1 MTDSAATNNQILA
14 SNPEASTWLSANAG
28 SGKTKVLTD
37 RVARLLLNG
46 VLPQKVLCLTYT
58 KAAANEMQNR
68 LFSRLG
74 SWSMMP
80 DILLRNNLLS
90 LGISHEEIDLTYLS
104 NSRKLFAQAIETPGG
119 IKIQTI
125 HSFCSS
131 MLRRFPV
138 EAGVSPSFEEID
150 SRRAAALRAEVTEII
165 ATKYPN
171 VFNEL
176 IQFLNETDIDNLLL
190 EILQHQKS
198 FHKVFKKENLKKLLQ
213 IPKSLNKISDTIEM
227 IFPSNINAIENLST
241 LLKVSVEQLKN
252 QSKTMQDISTRI
264 SKIDP
269 LDPKLSDL
277 DILFECFLRKHQKKY
292 LPYKKQLIPTKE
304 GKVALGSH
312 LPDFEVLMDRVAN
325 ARDMQLRILL
335 LERSSILSKFSQYFL
350 SIIESEKDKRG
361 WLDFDDLIYKTV
373 KLLENP
379 AFASYVLYQLDGGI
393 DHILIDESQ
402 DNSSDQ
408 WDVIRLLSE
417 DFISGESAKSEV
429 NQTIF
434 AVGDKKQSIYSFQ
447 GADPVYFDK
456 MRDYFSKALG
466 TVNKKFQSLNLS
478 HSFRSSKVILDFVD
492 FTFSTETLDNNV
504 SKNSHIAYNKNLPG
518 RVDIWDWIKGEPD
531 EHNTQWF
538 DPVDLVGKQ
547 HHSVRLANKVAK
559 EIQHQINF
567 GQISPIEP
575 KTGEVFVRRIQPG
588 DFIILV
594 QTRSKIFYEIIRAC
608 KELDLPIAGTDRLD
622 LVSEIAVKDLLSLL
636 SYLLTPED
644 DLSLAEVL
652 RSPLC
657 NVSESNLFK
666 LAHNRGDK
674 FLYEKLYEN
683 RATFQSICEMLDDLQ
698 NMVDY
703 MRPYEIIE
711 RTLTFHQGRK
721 KLVARLGLEIE
732 EVLDVFLDQALEY
745 EHSQVASLTGFLSWV
760 SGGAETI
767 KRSLHASS
775 NKIRIMTI
783 HGAKGLESPIVI
795 LPDTGTKKNAIRDE
809 IINFSGYPL
818 WKSRS
823 QERSI
828 QEQAQINNIKEQ
840 QELERLRLLYV
851 SMTRAES
858 WLIICGSGNQNPTD
872 GGSWYHLVQNGL
884 QNTTFT
890 STKIDNGCRFDYLS
904 WPPELQQIRDDLE
917 EKSIGVPD
925 WLSSPVPLQIEEEV
939 VLTPSQLGD
948 RKSITSFFSKAD
960 SNNATADG
968 TAIHLLLEKLT
979 REPKKTFYKTAA
991 LLLPDMDKNSLEY
1004 LVRKTD
1010 SILNNKKFSFVFSK
1024 NSFSEVTIAAK
1035 FDFLKNR
1042 RVVGVVDRLIISSNK
1057 ILAVDFKSN
1066 AIVPKNIRDVPNG
1079 ILAQMGAYQEILK
1092 KIYPNV
1098 TVQTAILWTQE
1109 EILMN
1114 LEPQVVKEKFLKAS
1128 MA

>member
-1 MTDSAATNNQILA
+1 MTDSAATKNQILA

-80 DILLRNNLLS
+80 DTLLRENLQS
-90 LGISHEEIDLTYLS
+90 LGINHEKIDHTYLS

-150 SRRAAALRAEVTEII
+150 SRRAATLRAEVTEII

-171 VFNEL
+171 IFNEL
-176 IQFLNETDIDNLLL
+176 IHFLNETDIDTLLL
-190 EILQHQKS
+190 EILQNQKS
-198 FHKVFKKENLKKLLQ
+198 FRKVFKKENLKKLLQ
-213 IPKSLNKISDTIEM
+213 IPESLNESSDTIKI

-241 LLKVSVEQLKN
+241 LLNVSVEQLKN
-252 QSKTMQDISTRI
+252 QSKTMQDISTKI

-277 DILFECFLRKHQKKY
+277 DILFECFLKKHQKKY
-292 LPYKKQLIPTKE
+292 LPYKKKLIPTKE
-304 GKVALGSH
+304 GKAALGDH
-312 LPDFEVLMDRVAN
+312 LPDFEVLMDRVAV

-335 LERSSILSKFSQYFL
+335 LERSSILFKFSQYFL

-379 AFASYVLYQLDGGI
+379 AFASYVLYQIDGGI

-408 WDVIRLLSE
+408 WDLIRLLSQ

-434 AVGDKKQSIYSFQ
+434 AVGDNKQSIYSFQ
-447 GADPVYFDK
+447 GADPIYFDK
-456 MRDYFSKALG
+456 MRDYFSKALD
-466 TVNKKFQSLNLS
+466 TVHKKFQSLNLF

-492 FTFSTETLDNNV
+492 FTFSKEVLDNNINQ
-504 SKNSHIAYNKNLPG
+504 SSHIAYNENLPG

-547 HHSVRLANKVAK
+547 HHSVRLANKIAK

-567 GQISPIEP
+567 GQISPIDP

-608 KELDLPIAGTDRLD
+608 KELNLPIAGTDRLD
-622 LVSEIAVKDLLSLL
+622 LISEIAVKDLLSLL

-657 NVSESNLFK
+657 NVSENSLFK
-666 LAHNRGDK
+666 LAYERGEK
-674 FLYEKLYEN
+674 FLYEKLYEHKAAF
-683 RATFQSICEMLDDLQ
+683 RSTCEMLDDLQ
-698 NMVDY
+698 DMVDY

-711 RTLTFHQGRK
+711 RILTFHQGRK
-721 KLVARLGLEIE
+721 KLVARLGPEIE

-745 EHSQVASLTGFLSWV
+745 EHSQVASLTGFLAWI

-767 KRSLHASS
+767 KRSLHASN
-775 NKIRIMTI
+775 NKIRIMTV
-783 HGAKGLESPIVI
+783 HGAKGLEAPIVI
-795 LPDTGTKKNAIRDE
+795 LPDTGTKQNVVRDA
-809 IINFSGYPL
+809 IINLSGYPL
-818 WKSRS
+818 WRSRS
-823 QERSI
+823 QERPR
-828 QEQAQINNIKEQ
+828 QEQVQINKLQEQ
-840 QELERLRLLYV
+840 QEFERLRLFYV

-858 WLIICGSGNQNPTD
+858 WLIICGSGNQNPKDDT
-872 GGSWYHLVQNGL
+872 SWYQLVQNGS
-884 QNTTFT
+884 QNITFT
-890 STKIDNGCRFDYLS
+890 STKIDKGSRFEYLS
-904 WPPELQQIRDDLE
+904 WPPELKQISDDLE
-917 EKSIGVPD
+917 EKSIELPG
-925 WLSSPVPLQIEEEV
+925 WLNSPGPLQVEQEV
-939 VLTPSQLGD
+939 ALSPSQLGD
-948 RKSITSFFSKAD
+948 KKTITSFFSQEIN
-960 SNNATADG
+960 NNAAADG
-968 TAIHLLLEKLT
+968 TAIHLLLDKLT
-979 REPKKTFYKTAA
+979 KESKSNFYKKAA
-991 LLLPDMDKNSLEY
+991 LLLPDIDKNSLKY
-1004 LVRKTD
+1004 LVRKAD
-1010 SILNNKKFSFVFSK
+1010 SILNNKKFNFVFSK

-1042 RVVGVVDRLIISSNK
+1042 RVVGVVDRLIISSNT
-1057 ILAVDFKSN
+1057 IIAIDFKSN
-1066 AIVPKNIRDVPNG
+1066 AMVPKNVRDVPDG
-1079 ILAQMGAYQEILK
+1079 ILSQMGAYQEILK

-1098 TVQTAILWTQE
+1098 PVQTAILWTQG

-1114 LEPQVVKEKFLKAS
+1114 LEPHVVKEKFLKAS